1 MGVEDSE
8 REEADKIAR
17 AKERERERP
26 PKKKEEGGNS
36 LSVNIGGFPS
46 SPLPLLNGQGK
57 HARKILETEL
67 LLLPVCAC
75 VPVCATLES
84 FFFRQAGRERGTKN
98 WPNMRQCEK
107 QEGER
112 PDESVAAAAQAS
124 THSSNYFPA
133 VPAERR
139 RLVGN

>member
-17 AKERERERP
+17 AEERERETAQ
-26 PKKKEEGGNS
+26 EEGGGGNS

-84 FFFRQAGRERGTKN
+84 FFSPSGEGKRHKKLAKYEAMRKAGGREARRVGGGGGGGGTGLD
-98 WPNMRQCEK
+98 P
-107 QEGER
+107 
-112 PDESVAAAAQAS
+112 
-124 THSSNYFPA
+124 
-133 VPAERR
+133 
-139 RLVGN
+139 